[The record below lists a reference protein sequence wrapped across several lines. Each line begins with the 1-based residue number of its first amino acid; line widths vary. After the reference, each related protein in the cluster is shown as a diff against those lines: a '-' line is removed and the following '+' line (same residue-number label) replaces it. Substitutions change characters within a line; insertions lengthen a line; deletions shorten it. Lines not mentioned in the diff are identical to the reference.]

1 MTDFE
6 KWDRFD
12 ADAAEKEIERKARA
26 VVEEAKRMII
36 AEERLV
42 LKFCQDRAARLKSE
56 AVVSA
61 LKAKRGSRRRSATAT
76 EATGNTEDGVLLDG
90 TPKNVDASVARTSA
104 DEAHEILKGLR
115 RGLELR
121 DEVVA
126 DAEAGNF
133 HRGTRTARECL
144 VELSAAQNLVGKV
157 VAVVSPGDTG
167 DYHSSQTQGAAGA
180 TGVTCCGH
188 GGHDHAHAHAHAHHG
203 HTRSVDTGHVGQG
216 CASDSG
222 GGVRGKSDATDVPA
236 QADGRENDE
245 AEEIPKA
252 LEVLRRAKSACR
264 VAEAACL
271 LRGGRVAQST
281 EVLRELLFEDSE
293 SVAAW
298 VARGE
303 SFLAMNAPLLAG
315 LHFDRALELDKGC
328 VAAAT
333 HKKNLRR
340 QVSSEG
346 TSAASAACADES
358 HQTPAAAGDT
368 DAAPQ
373 KAAIHHGSPTSVSSR
388 VGCGGNVGDQGSLAG
403 TGDVGVETP
412 APAEDGAVFTA
423 EATED
428 PVVAAEM
435 PEEEGN
441 PGVAPTAA
449 ASCSAG
455 RSRAAARCVN
465 DDGGNVAEDIRR
477 FVAAACEDYR
487 AGVVLHQEGFL
498 SSSRQRFLRVLEEL
512 DKATAAGLGMHAAV
526 ARQDKGGES
535 GAGERHSEKAGCG
548 DGCEGLDG
556 KSEDTSSGSQVRATS
571 KCGGERS
578 KGGNAATVVQNMRVG
593 CHLNIAASFLL
604 RKTDFE
610 SAVIHC
616 TRALAAEPGNSRALV
631 RRAQAHQELGYF
643 RLAVEDLEAA
653 EASVSASVRDD
664 HRCRERREVL
674 AGELAEVVKRLEH
687 ARWTKVH
694 VGNGKD
700 ELPRV

>member
-26 VVEEAKRMII
+26 VIEEAKRVII

-42 LKFCQDRAARLKSE
+42 LKYCQDRAARLNSE

-61 LKAKRGSRRRSATAT
+61 LKAKRGSRRRSATTT
-76 EATGNTEDGVLLDG
+76 EATANTYDGVSLDG
-90 TPKNVDASVARTSA
+90 TPKNVDALVARTSA
-104 DEAHEILKGLR
+104 DEAHAILKGLR

-144 VELSAAQNLVGKV
+144 VELSAAQNLLGKV

-167 DYHSSQTQGAAGA
+167 DKHSSQSQGAAGA
-180 TGVTCCGH
+180 TGGTCCGH
-188 GGHDHAHAHAHAHHG
+188 GGHDHAHAHAHHEHAH
-203 HTRSVDTGHVGQG
+203 SVDTRHVGQG

-222 GGVRGKSDATDVPA
+222 GGVRGKSAATDVPA
-236 QADGRENDE
+236 RADGRENDE
-245 AEEIPKA
+245 AEEIPKP
-252 LEVLRRAKSACR
+252 LEVLGRAKAACR

-281 EVLRELLFEDSE
+281 EVLRELLFEDSK

-333 HKKNLRR
+333 HKKKLR
-340 QVSSEG
+340 QVSSESM
-346 TSAASAACADES
+346 SAASAACADES
-358 HQTPAAAGDT
+358 HQTPATAGDT

-373 KAAIHHGSPTSVSSR
+373 KAAIHHGSPTNLSSR
-388 VGCGGNVGDQGSLAG
+388 VGCGGNVGDQGSLAV

-412 APAEDGAVFTA
+412 APAEDGAVFTT

-428 PVVAAEM
+428 SVVPAET
-435 PEEEGN
+435 PDGVGT
-441 PGVAPTAA
+441 PGVAPTAS
-449 ASCSAG
+449 ASSSAG
-455 RSRAAARCVN
+455 RSRAAARCMN
-465 DDGGNVAEDIRR
+465 DDGESVTQDVRR

-535 GAGERHSEKAGCG
+535 AAGERHSEKAGCD

-556 KSEDTSSGSQVRATS
+556 KSEEALSGSQVRATS
-571 KCGGERS
+571 KCGGERG
-578 KGGNAATVVQNMRVG
+578 KGDHAATVVRNMRVG

-616 TRALAAEPGNSRALV
+616 TRALVVEPGNSQALV

-653 EASVSASVRDD
+653 EASVSASVRDGN
-664 HRCRERREVL
+664 RCEERREVL
-674 AGELAEVVKRLEH
+674 GGELAEVVKRLEH

>member
-12 ADAAEKEIERKARA
+12 ADAAEKEIERKA
-26 VVEEAKRMII
+26 VVEEAKRVII
-36 AEERLV
+36 AEEQLV
-42 LKFCQDRAARLKSE
+42 LKYCQDRAARLKSE

-61 LKAKRGSRRRSATAT
+61 LKAKRGSRRRSATTT
-76 EATGNTEDGVLLDG
+76 EATGNTEDGVSLDG
-90 TPKNVDASVARTSA
+90 APKNVGALVARTSA
-104 DEAHEILKGLR
+104 DEAHAILKGLR

-121 DEVVA
+121 DEIVA

-144 VELSAAQNLVGKV
+144 VELSAAQKLLGKV

-167 DYHSSQTQGAAGA
+167 DNHGSATQGAAGA
-180 TGVTCCGH
+180 TGGTCCGH
-188 GGHDHAHAHAHAHHG
+188 GGHDHAHAHAHHG
-203 HTRSVDTGHVGQG
+203 HAHSVDTGHVGQG

-222 GGVRGKSDATDVPA
+222 GGVRGKSAATGVPA

-245 AEEIPKA
+245 PEEIPKA
-252 LEVLRRAKSACR
+252 LEVLRRAKAACR

-281 EVLRELLFEDSE
+281 EVLRELLFEDSK

-333 HKKNLRR
+333 HKQNLRH
-340 QVSSEG
+340 VSSKG

-373 KAAIHHGSPTSVSSR
+373 KMTIHHGSPTNLSSR
-388 VGCGGNVGDQGSLAG
+388 VGCGGNVGDQGSLAVA
-403 TGDVGVETP
+403 GDVGVETP
-412 APAEDGAVFTA
+412 APAEDGAIFTT

-428 PVVAAEM
+428 PAVAAET
-435 PEEEGN
+435 PDEEGN

-449 ASCSAG
+449 ASSSAG
-455 RSRAAARCVN
+455 GDRAAARGVN
-465 DDGGNVAEDIRR
+465 DDGGSVTEDVRR

-498 SSSRQRFLRVLEEL
+498 SSSRQRFLRVLEAL

-535 GAGERHSEKAGCG
+535 AAGQSPSEKAGCG

-556 KSEDTSSGSQVRATS
+556 KSEEASSGSQVRATS
-571 KCGGERS
+571 KCGGERG
-578 KGGNAATVVQNMRVG
+578 KGGHAVTVVRNMRVG

-604 RKTDFE
+604 RKTDLE
-610 SAVIHC
+610 SAAIHC
-616 TRALAAEPGNSRALV
+616 TRALVVEPGNSRALV

-653 EASVSASVRDD
+653 EASVLASVRDG
-664 HRCRERREVL
+664 HRRGEGSEAL

-694 VGNGKD
+694 VGNGND

>member
-12 ADAAEKEIERKARA
+12 ADAAEKEIERKARG
-26 VVEEAKRMII
+26 VIEEAKRVII

-42 LKFCQDRAARLKSE
+42 LKYCQDRAARLKSE

-61 LKAKRGSRRRSATAT
+61 LKTKRGSRRRSATTT
-76 EATGNTEDGVLLDG
+76 EAAGNTEDGVSLDG

-104 DEAHEILKGLR
+104 DEAHAILQGLR

-133 HRGTRTARECL
+133 HRGPRVARECL
-144 VELSAAQNLVGKV
+144 VELSAAQNLLGKV

-167 DYHSSQTQGAAGA
+167 DNHRSETQGAAGA
-180 TGVTCCGH
+180 TGGTCCGY
-188 GGHDHAHAHAHAHHG
+188 GGHDHTHARAHAHHG
-203 HTRSVDTGHVGQG
+203 HAHSVGTGHVGQG
-216 CASDSG
+216 CASDGG
-222 GGVRGKSDATDVPA
+222 GGVRGESAAVGVPT
-236 QADGRENDE
+236 QADGRKNDE

-252 LEVLRRAKSACR
+252 LEVLRRAKAACR

-281 EVLRELLFEDSE
+281 EVLRELLFEESK

-303 SFLAMNAPLLAG
+303 SFLAMDAPLLAG

-333 HKKNLRR
+333 HKKNLW
-340 QVSSEG
+340 QVSSKG
-346 TSAASAACADES
+346 TLTASAACADES
-358 HQTPAAAGDT
+358 LQTPTAAGDT
-368 DAAPQ
+368 DAAPP
-373 KAAIHHGSPTSVSSR
+373 KAAIHHSSPTSLSSR
-388 VGCGGNVGDQGSLAG
+388 VGRGGNVGDQNSLAV
-403 TGDVGVETP
+403 TGDVSVETP
-412 APAEDGAVFTA
+412 APAEDGSVFTA

-428 PVVAAEM
+428 PVVAAET
-435 PEEEGN
+435 PDEEEN
-441 PGVAPTAA
+441 PGVAPTTA

-455 RSRAAARCVN
+455 RSRAAARGVN
-465 DDGGNVAEDIRR
+465 DDGGSVAEDVRR
-477 FVAAACEDYR
+477 FVAAACEEYR

-512 DKATAAGLGMHAAV
+512 DKATAAGLEMHAAV
-526 ARQDKGGES
+526 ARRDKGGES
-535 GAGERHSEKAGCG
+535 AAGERHSEKAGCG

-556 KSEDTSSGSQVRATS
+556 KSEDASSGSPLRATS

-578 KGGNAATVVQNMRVG
+578 KGAHAATVVQNMRVG

-616 TRALAAEPGNSRALV
+616 TRALVVEPGNSRALV
-631 RRAQAHQELGYF
+631 RRAQAHQELGHF

-653 EASVSASVRDD
+653 EASVSASVRDG

-674 AGELAEVVKRLEH
+674 TGELAEVVKRLEH

>member
-1 MTDFE
+1 MTNFE

-12 ADAAEKEIERKARA
+12 VDAAEMEIERKA
-26 VVEEAKRMII
+26 VVEEAKRVII

-42 LKFCQDRAARLKSE
+42 LKYCQDRAARLKSE

-61 LKAKRGSRRRSATAT
+61 LKAKRGSRRRSAAT
-76 EATGNTEDGVLLDG
+76 VEATGNTEGGVSLDV
-90 TPKNVDASVARTSA
+90 TPKNIDPSGARTSA
-104 DEAHEILKGLR
+104 DEAHAILKRLQ

-121 DEVVA
+121 DEIVA

-144 VELSAAQNLVGKV
+144 VELSAAQNLLGKV

-167 DYHSSQTQGAAGA
+167 DNHSSETQLAPGA
-180 TGVTCCGH
+180 TGETCCGH

-203 HTRSVDTGHVGQG
+203 HAHSVDTGHVGQG

-222 GGVRGKSDATDVPA
+222 GGVRGKSAATRVPA
-236 QADGRENDE
+236 QAVGRENDG
-245 AEEIPKA
+245 AEEILKA
-252 LEVLRRAKSACR
+252 LEVVRRAKAACR

-281 EVLRELLFEDSE
+281 EVLRELLFEDSK

-315 LHFDRALELDKGC
+315 LHFDRALELDEGC

-340 QVSSEG
+340 QISSKG
-346 TSAASAACADES
+346 TSAASAACADKS
-358 HQTPAAAGDT
+358 HQTPAAAGDA

-373 KAAIHHGSPTSVSSR
+373 KAAIHHGSPTSLSSR
-388 VGCGGNVGDQGSLAG
+388 VGCGGNVGDQGSLAV

-412 APAEDGAVFTA
+412 APAEDGTVFTA

-428 PVVAAEM
+428 PVVATET
-435 PEEEGN
+435 PDEEKN

-455 RSRAAARCVN
+455 GDRAAARCVN
-465 DDGGNVAEDIRR
+465 DDGGSVTEDVRR
-477 FVAAACEDYR
+477 LVAAACEAYR

-526 ARQDKGGES
+526 ARQDEGGES
-535 GAGERHSEKAGCG
+535 AAGKRHSEKAGCG

-556 KSEDTSSGSQVRATS
+556 KSEEESSGSQVRSTS
-571 KCGGERS
+571 MCGGERG
-578 KGGNAATVVQNMRVG
+578 KRGHAATVVRNMRVG

-610 SAVIHC
+610 SAVTHC
-616 TRALAAEPGNSRALV
+616 TRALVVEPGNSRALV

-653 EASVSASVRDD
+653 EASVSVSVRGG
-664 HRCRERREVL
+664 HRRGDGNEAL